1 MNIEAARNKLR
12 LDGTDNDTIIQPLL
26 DAMPSYIE
34 QKTGV
39 TSTRQQNDDTVK
51 DIVTALEGFLL
62 QIWYN
67 PEQRDV
73 DKLETIT
80 QSLIKT
86 LGFMKE

>member
-34 QKTGV
+34 QTTGV

-73 DKLETIT
+73 EKLETIT

>member
-34 QKTGV
+34 QTTGV

-73 DKLETIT
+73 DKLETVA